1 MKETGAVAACS
12 APEPAASA
20 PAAQP
25 VVDFVCEADV
35 RAAIKDDRKILIGP
49 RTIVTPAARDVP
61 GASETLVMT
70 QP

>member
-1 MKETGAVAACS
+1 MKETGAVAAYS

-20 PAAQP
+20 PAQP
-25 VVDFVCEADV
+25 VTDFVCEADV
-35 RAAIKDDRKILIGP
+35 RAAIKDGRKILIGP

-70 QP
+70 QH